1 MKSLTSP
8 RVLWVGLCLVLL
20 FPSMAAAEEVER
32 STSLSIEGAYYFD
45 DNKGYRVSDGGFAP
59 ITYTPEPLPGS
70 FVPPTSFDDGRDL
83 GSGWGAAEIQAL
95 LTHRIVV
102 PFLTGPGAL
111 TSGNNVTFSITGAL
125 TPVSTRLEL
134 RATLTPIAFLN
145 VFAGAML
152 GTGWDVGLINGMGL
166 NADGSGVPD
175 SASFQGV
182 VLESWIGGTFQ
193 FDLAALVPGDWTHVV
208 TLVSPR
214 LQYAWFSGADKEDA
228 WMWEVD
234 NGENFNGFMF
244 YGTYFLGYQM
254 PLVLNTVG
262 ILLETEQNLGYV
274 KELAPMDS
282 GEWGSD
288 HVLITVGPVFNFTLS
303 ESSSLAVLFQFR
315 RERLYNEIDDSIF
328 ANYYEN
334 RHAVGTYWDFY
345 RIAFSYGLKL

>member
-1 MKSLTSP
+1 MKLLTSP
-8 RVLWVGLCLVLL
+8 KPIFVVLCLVLT
-20 FPSMAAAEEVER
+20 FPSLAVSEEVER
-32 STSLSIEGAYYFD
+32 STSLNIEGTYYFD
-45 DNKGYRVSDGGFAP
+45 DNKGYGVSDGGFAP
-59 ITYTPEPLPGS
+59 ISYTPVKKTGPIDAD
-70 FVPPTSFDDGRDL
+70 DDGRDL

-95 LTHRIVV
+95 LTRRIVV
-102 PFLTGPGAL
+102 PFLTGTGAL
-111 TSGNNVTFSITGAL
+111 TSGNNVTFAITGAL

-152 GTGWDVGLINGMGL
+152 GTGWDIGLFNGMGL
-166 NADGSGVPD
+166 NADGSGVPE

-208 TLVSPR
+208 TLVRPK
-214 LQYAWFSGADKEDA
+214 LQYACFSGADKEEA

-244 YGTYFLGYQM
+244 YGTYFLGYQI

-262 ILLETEQNLGYV
+262 VLLETKQNLGYV
-274 KELAPMDS
+274 KDLSTMDS
-282 GEWGSD
+282 GGWGSD
-288 HVLITVGPVFNFTLS
+288 HVRITVGPVFNFTLS

-315 RERLYNEIDDSIF
+315 RERLYDGTSIF
-328 ANYYEN
+328 ANYYKN

>member
-1 MKSLTSP
+1 MKFSTAP
-8 RVLWVGLCLVLL
+8 KPVLFVLCLLL
-20 FPSMAAAEEVER
+20 TFPSLAVAEEVER
-32 STSLSIEGAYYFD
+32 STWLSIEGAYYID
-45 DNKGYRVSDGGFAP
+45 DNKGYGVSDGGVAP
-59 ITYTPEPLPGS
+59 ITYTPVDKIGS
-70 FVPPTSFDDGRDL
+70 FPAPDDGRDL

-102 PFLTGPGAL
+102 PFLAGAGDL
-111 TSGNNVTFSITGAL
+111 TSGNNVSFTITGAL

-134 RATLTPIAFLN
+134 RATLTPVAFLN
-145 VFAGAML
+145 FFAGTML
-152 GTGWDVGLINGMGL
+152 GTGWDIGLFNGMGL
-166 NADGSGVPD
+166 NADGSGVPE

-193 FDLAALVPGDWTHVV
+193 FDLAALVPGDWTHLV
-208 TLVSPR
+208 TLVSPK
-214 LQYAWFSGADKEDA
+214 LQYAWFSGADKGEA

-244 YGTYFLGYQM
+244 YGSYFLGYQM

-274 KELAPMDS
+274 KDLSTMDS
-282 GEWGSD
+282 GGWGSD

-315 RERLYNEIDDSIF
+315 RERLYDGTSVF
-328 ANYYEN
+328 ANFFRN
-334 RHAVGTYWDFY
+334 RNAVGTYWDFY
-345 RIAFSYGLKL
+345 RIAFSYGLTL